1 MLCSQNDVR
10 HTLFKLLRTSLGG
23 TYCSYSLWDI
33 ILWIFEQQP
42 KGQEEE
48 LVLLS
53 CCFFQELSTSWVTLS
68 LGVLLLGLSCG
79 WTSAQWSDLFC
90 NQSKSAKE
98 KMMLLLLFSQGVI
111 SCFFRT
117 ALQYDASTV
126 FRLFQ
131 PEGKR
136 MHGTLLGSRRSSG
149 QNIGH
154 RLNEIDWKQSYVLCI
169 LIL

>member
-53 CCFFQELSTSWVTLS
+53 CCFFRELSTSWVTLS

-98 KMMLLLLFSQGVI
+98 KMMLLLLSSQGVI

-126 FRLFQ
+126 LPQ
-131 PEGKR
+131 VV
-136 MHGTLLGSRRSSG
+136 SARRKENARNLARIKKIERTKYWT
-149 QNIGH
+149 QAQRN
-154 RLNEIDWKQSYVLCI
+154 
-169 LIL
+169 